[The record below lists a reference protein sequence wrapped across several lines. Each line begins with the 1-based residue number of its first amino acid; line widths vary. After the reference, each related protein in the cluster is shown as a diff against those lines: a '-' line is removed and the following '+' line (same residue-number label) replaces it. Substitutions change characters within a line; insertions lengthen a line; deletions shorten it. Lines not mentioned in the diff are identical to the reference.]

1 VVRTDLAT
9 WQRLN
14 VLAFLVSG
22 LGTAYPELVGEPY
35 RDASGAGYLPMF
47 RQPVLVFGADT
58 EGLRRVHE
66 RAAAGGVPVAVYVE
80 EMFETGNDRDNRA
93 AVARHRSEALPLV
106 GIALHA
112 ERRAV
117 DRVTAGLRLHP

>member
-1 VVRTDLAT
+1 
-9 WQRLN
+9 
-14 VLAFLVSG
+14 
-22 LGTAYPELVGEPY
+22 
-35 RDASGAGYLPMF
+35 M
-47 RQPVLVFGADT
+47 FGADA
-58 EGLRRVHE
+58 EGLRRVRE
-66 RAAAGGVPVAVYVE
+66 RAAAGDVPVAVYVE